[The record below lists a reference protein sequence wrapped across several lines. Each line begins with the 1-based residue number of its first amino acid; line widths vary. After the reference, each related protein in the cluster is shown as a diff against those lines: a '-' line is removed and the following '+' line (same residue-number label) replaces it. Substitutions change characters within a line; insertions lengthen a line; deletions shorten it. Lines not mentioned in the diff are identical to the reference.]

1 MHCHRPVQLD
11 SVSSELTALKERP
24 TPFGMENSNGSEAEA
39 KAELRRLKVELDI
52 KGSEMDRLLKVN
64 AQVNAELKEMKGMLN
79 AAEAGAD
86 ASGVDDVLLRKRI
99 SKLECENGLLRGE
112 KDRIVVLATA
122 AAAEAKTSTTRA
134 AAKIERLEAEISGL
148 KEREERASA
157 ARQAG
162 DRASM
167 ALQAM
172 EAKLS
177 ELRQERSDLEA
188 SYFVDDVLV

>member
-1 MHCHRPVQLD
+1 MQLD
-11 SVSSELTALKERP
+11 SISSELTALKERP
-24 TPFGMENSNGSEAEA
+24 TTFGTENSNGSEAEA

-64 AQVNAELKEMKGMLN
+64 AQVHAELKEMKGMFN

-86 ASGVDDVLLRKRI
+86 ASGMDEVFLRKRI
-99 SKLECENGLLRGE
+99 SQLECQNGLLRGE
-112 KDRIVVLATA
+112 KDRIEVLATA
-122 AAAEAKTSTTRA
+122 AAAEAKTSTARA
-134 AAKIERLEAEISGL
+134 AAKIERLEDEISGL
-148 KEREERASA
+148 KEREERASG

-172 EAKLS
+172 EAKVS
-177 ELRQERSDLEA
+177 ELRKERLDLQA
-188 SYFVDDVLV
+188 SYFVEYVLI

>member
-64 AQVNAELKEMKGMLN
+64 AQVHAQLEKKYVLS
-79 AAEAGAD
+79 AAD
-86 ASGVDDVLLRKRI
+86 ASGVDPVSLRKRI
-99 SKLECENGLLRGE
+99 SQLECENGLLRGE